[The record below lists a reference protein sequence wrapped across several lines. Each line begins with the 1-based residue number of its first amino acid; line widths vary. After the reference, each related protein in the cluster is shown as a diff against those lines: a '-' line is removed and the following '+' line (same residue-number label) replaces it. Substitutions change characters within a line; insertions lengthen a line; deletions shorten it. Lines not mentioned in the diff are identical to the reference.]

1 MSVKDYDEYHKNDTH
16 AFFRFSDIYKVD
28 LVNDSLYEWNV
39 RLMK

>member
-1 MSVKDYDEYHKNDTH
+1 MQYIFHI
-16 AFFRFSDIYKVD
+16 SDIYKVD